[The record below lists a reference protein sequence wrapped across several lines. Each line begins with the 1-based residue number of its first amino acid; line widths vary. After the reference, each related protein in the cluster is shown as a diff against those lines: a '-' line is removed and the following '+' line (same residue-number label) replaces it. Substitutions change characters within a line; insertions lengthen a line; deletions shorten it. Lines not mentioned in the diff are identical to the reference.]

1 MPCLKP
7 SLEQESTWDRTPLGL
22 ETASPGQPRA
32 ALAGERS
39 GKTRETSTWKVPS
52 LHREAERDTT
62 GSISR
67 QHPVHTWIGGW
78 VQGKRKGTRHRASQ
92 RGNTR
97 SFSQIRLKV

>member
-32 ALAGERS
+32 ALAGEGS
-39 GKTRETSTWKVPS
+39 GKTLESSTWKVPS

-67 QHPVHTWIGGW
+67 QHPVHTWIGAS
-78 VQGKRKGTRHRASQ
+78 VQGKR
-92 RGNTR
+92 R
-97 SFSQIRLKV
+97 SAATLIRFRESVLKARLTLWF